1 MQTYLLV
8 WIWIAMLLGIL
19 SPLSNAKKTTQKNN
33 QKTSLSS
40 SSETAAWNGGAPWQT
55 SGSSRSIIEESTY
68 ADLPPTIFSP
78 TGRLHSVERVVRA
91 SKTPDNPRGNL
102 LIALKY
108 GGGVVVVTTLPT
120 SPFLNVTE
128 NSTLFLSNQ
137 TSDTPILDFPNC
149 ALVTASAGNAVDG
162 RVLRTK
168 IQAFVEYAMETQKE
182 SVRAAEVA
190 RNLAD
195 HLHGNTQTVGG
206 RGGRML
212 AVSIALRSLWYV

>member
-1 MQTYLLV
+1 M
-8 WIWIAMLLGIL
+8 
-19 SPLSNAKKTTQKNN
+19 
-33 QKTSLSS
+33 
-40 SSETAAWNGGAPWQT
+40 
-55 SGSSRSIIEESTY
+55 
-68 ADLPPTIFSP
+68 
-78 TGRLHSVERVVRA
+78 
-91 SKTPDNPRGNL
+91 
-102 LIALKY
+102 
-108 GGGVVVVTTLPT
+108 VTTLPT

-137 TSDTPILDFPNC
+137 TSATPILDFPNC

-212 AVSIALRSLWYV
+212 AVSIALRGLWYV